1 MFSYRDSV
9 VGFTDDFTC
18 LIRNAS
24 KQINPGINKGF
35 DLLFKGDQTVTQF
48 CIYETHLFNKLP
60 RIAIKGTHFL

>member
-1 MFSYRDSV
+1 MYSQNLCFAFVIKEAEAEVFSYRDSV

-35 DLLFKGDQTVTQF
+35 DLLFKGDHP
-48 CIYETHLFNKLP
+48 EL
-60 RIAIKGTHFL
+60 